1 MKANS
6 NFREQVGQV
15 TSWFREWSECEQT
28 VALYSLLKK
37 LTPPQARFLHQVLH
51 QSLADGPDVKQLMAH
66 ANDQAFIAGL
76 FSEDKGKVILQL
88 LQLLPLLQAGNDKAK
103 AEYLKLIPDVL
114 SHTIDHGVNIEE
126 SRQLLSYSL
135 IHPAIG
141 QDERSKLRMWLGYLE
156 ERFTYSISHTRPT
169 PTPAP
174 PDPLRPPFP
183 SLPVSAAH
191 SPEGLNPLVGTAAAS
206 AGNGWHAQAH
216 HPATHYPPPPPP
228 SEGGGA
234 GGGEGGAGGSSSLN
248 GHQGLRVSNSHAGAF
263 TCGNNGHVVLHATSS
278 APPHFDT
285 MAASVSQGSTHH
297 HPSPPPP
304 NTHTPLHRT
313 ASVAPGQH
321 PLPLRVQN
329 PDKMVTDWL
338 QAHPG
343 DPGGPGG
350 GMVMGVGGGRP
361 PSLLD
366 HAPLSPQSSVT
377 SSGSGG
383 SDCHHDDGPQPIRD
397 SFLEEGSGMRE
408 VPVWLKTLRLHKYSY
423 LFRQMAYEDMLNI
436 TEEWLEAQ
444 KVTKGAR
451 HKIVLS
457 IQKLRGR
464 QKVLCDFEKHV
475 MEGGSIKEV
484 VGEMKSMLN
493 TPVKAYAPPPHSQNP
508 AHLPLPQTPVSSE
521 TEIAEGNLPGQFV
534 RLMGKGEWG
543 TGKVSVVNG
552 KVCTQLLTARTL
564 DDDCLQLYFQLIDKC
579 VQHEAFSFRQKSLL
593 SSWKQQAQ
601 RIWQPP
607 PHKFDRRQK
616 SWGNTFP
623 LHTVAARANSSGS
636 RSRLLPGQS
645 ALGGMHQWSFG
656 SRRSVLGSSSS
667 SSSNSHLPLSRN
679 SSLTSPILGKT
690 SLMESK
696 QAVSRTQSAPLQ
708 CSQLSVS
715 SSSSSSSSLSL
726 QSKQASKQ
734 AVSRTQSAPLRCSQ
748 LSVSS
753 SLSVLPS
760 GSDQVT
766 DTEINARLDSLC
778 RSMTEHA
785 LGGDSG
791 DRGSTF

>member
-15 TSWFREWSECEQT
+15 TVWFKEWSECEQT

-37 LTPPQARFLHQVLH
+37 LTPPQAKFLDQVLQ
-51 QSLADGPDVKQLMAH
+51 QSLAECTDVKRMQTQ
-66 ANDQAFIAGL
+66 ANDEAFIAGL
-76 FSEDKGKVILQL
+76 FGEDKGKVIVQL
-88 LQLLPLLQAGNDKAK
+88 LQLLPLLQAGNEKAK
-103 AEYLKLIPDVL
+103 GEYLRLIPDVL
-114 SHTIDHGVNIEE
+114 SHTIENGVNIEE

-156 ERFTYSISHTRPT
+156 ERFTYSISHTRPSPT
-169 PTPAP
+169 STTHDPLNPTPFP
-174 PDPLRPPFP
+174 PISASP
-183 SLPVSAAH
+183 SQ
-191 SPEGLNPLVGTAAAS
+191 EGLNHLLGTAAAS
-206 AGNGWHAQAH
+206 PGTAAGNGWHPQ
-216 HPATHYPPPPPP
+216 THFPPP
-228 SEGGGA
+228 EGGA
-234 GGGEGGAGGSSSLN
+234 VSSGGLGEGGAGGSSVN
-248 GHQGLRVSNSHAGAF
+248 GHQSLRASNSHAGAF
-263 TCGNNGHVVLHATSS
+263 SMHHPHPHPHNGHLPLHATSS

-285 MAASVSQGSTHH
+285 MAASIAHGSTQQQ
-297 HPSPPPP
+297 PP
-304 NTHTPLHRT
+304 NMHTPLHRT
-313 ASVAPGQH
+313 ISVAHGN

-329 PDKMVTDWL
+329 PEKMVTDWL
-338 QAHPG
+338 QTHPG
-343 DPGGPGG
+343 GC
-350 GMVMGVGGGRP
+350 VGVGRGKSP
-361 PSLLD
+361 CVAE

-383 SDCHHDDGPQPIRD
+383 SDSHHDDGPQPIRD

-423 LFRQMAYEDMLNI
+423 LFRQMAYEEMLSI

-464 QKVLCDFEKHV
+464 QKVLCDFEKHI
-475 MEGGSIKEV
+475 MEGGPIRDV
-484 VGEMKSMLN
+484 LGEMKGMLN
-493 TPVKAYAPPPHSQNP
+493 TPIKAYTPPPTSQNLSQLAPPQSPV
-508 AHLPLPQTPVSSE
+508 TPE

-534 RLMGKGEWG
+534 RLMGK
-543 TGKVSVVNG
+543 
-552 KVCTQLLTARTL
+552 VCTQLLTASTL

-579 VQHEAFSFRQKSLL
+579 LQHEAFSFRQKSLL

-607 PHKFDRRQK
+607 PNKYDRRQK

-623 LHTVAARANSSGS
+623 LHTVAARTSSSGS
-636 RSRLLPGQS
+636 RSRLVMCQS
-645 ALGGMHQWSFG
+645 GGVQQWSFG
-656 SRRSVLGSSSS
+656 SRRSVLGASASSSS
-667 SSSNSHLPLSRN
+667 CNAHLPLSRN
-679 SSLTSPILGKT
+679 SSLTVTSGLGKPP
-690 SLMESK
+690 LMESK
-696 QAVSRTQSAPLQ
+696 QAVSRTQSAPLRS
-708 CSQLSVS
+708 SQLSLSPS
-715 SSSSSSSSLSL
+715 SIPPPPPPPPGSG
-726 QSKQASKQ
+726 
-734 AVSRTQSAPLRCSQ
+734 
-748 LSVSS
+748 
-753 SLSVLPS
+753 S
-760 GSDQVT
+760 GSDQQAT

-791 DRGSTF
+791 DKGSTF